1 MLPYVFGPFSQ
12 SVLLAATLLS
22 LETETFAQKAPRVA
36 HVFASLQPAALS
48 VQHKVPFR
56 YFLTFGAPRQFGMSQ
71 SKGLASK
78 CLVGLVRKGGCAAGR
93 LIRV

>member
-1 MLPYVFGPFSQ
+1 M
-12 SVLLAATLLS
+12 S
-22 LETETFAQKAPRVA
+22 LETETFAQKAPHVA
-36 HVFASLQPAALS
+36 HVFASLQVQPAALS

-78 CLVGLVRKGGCAAGR
+78 CLVGLVRKGVCAAGR